1 MSHLEISL
9 PKYLY
14 LRKRL
19 AKSATMF
26 HLEMGSISARYGVTD
41 LAKICIRKE

>member
-1 MSHLEISL
+1 MSHLKISL

-26 HLEMGSISARYGVTD
+26 HLGMRPALYLYT
-41 LAKICIRKE
+41 